1 MFEPKLDI
9 LPAAQR
15 RLWDELGSTPP
26 DFVLYGGTALALR
39 LGHRQSEDFD
49 FFSSQSFSADD
60 LLRQIPYLKSARVDQ
75 FQPDTLTCAIDR
87 GGEVKISFFGGL
99 DNLCRVE
106 DPEPAPDTGL
116 AFASLLDVVAAK
128 LRVVQVRSTYKDY
141 FDIFTLLESGGLDL
155 ALGLAAARA
164 VYGASFNPMV
174 SLKALTYFADGDLSR
189 LTPAMQERLIRA
201 VQGVDIERLP
211 TLSGKLG
218 LTASQS

>member
-1 MFEPKLDI
+1 MFEPRLDI

-49 FFSSQSFSADD
+49 FFSSQSFSAEV
-60 LLRQIPYLKSARVDQ
+60 LLRQIPYLKDARVDQ

-87 GGEVKISFFGGL
+87 NGEVKISFFGGL
-99 DNLCRVE
+99 DNLRHVE

-116 AFASLLDVVAAK
+116 PIASLLDVAAAK
-128 LRVVQVRSTYKDY
+128 LRVVQVRATYKDY
-141 FDIFTLLESGGLDL
+141 FDLFTLLESGGLDL

-164 VYGASFNPMV
+164 VYGASFNPLV
-174 SLKALTYFADGDLSR
+174 SLKALTYFGDGDLSR
-189 LTPAMQERLIRA
+189 LTPAMRNRLIRA

>member
-60 LLRQIPYLKSARVDQ
+60 LLRQIPYLKGARIDQ
-75 FQPDTLTCAIDR
+75 FQPDTLTCAINR
-87 GGEVKISFFGGL
+87 GDEVKISFFGGL
-99 DNLCRVE
+99 DNLCHIE

-116 AFASLLDVVAAK
+116 AIASLLDVAAAK
-128 LRVVQVRSTYKDY
+128 LRVVQVRATYKDY

-155 ALGLAAARA
+155 ATGLAAARA
-164 VYGASFNPMV
+164 VYGAAFNPMV

-189 LTPAMQERLIRA
+189 LTPTMQERLIHA
-201 VQGVDIERLP
+201 VRGVDTQRLP

-218 LTASQS
+218 LTASES